1 MIKFGSPGAYELDLR
16 GMLGIF
22 KVIFKKIHNK

>member
-1 MIKFGSPGAYELDLR
+1 MIKFGSPGDYELGLR

-22 KVIFKKIHNK
+22 KVIFKKVHDK